1 MAKSGYKQNDNN
13 LAVVYA
19 RYSSHSQNEASIEQ
33 QLEAAREY
41 ARKNGLEIVKEYT
54 DAAMSGRDK
63 NRPGLNLM
71 LAEVKKLKPAHCLLW
86 KGDRLARDKMLAM
99 ISKNEL
105 KSAGCFPV
113 YITEGL
119 DPQTPE
125 GELLESLLE
134 ALSAFYARQ
143 AQENIERGMSYNAKH
158 CLSNGAKKYGYIT
171 GSDKRYEVNPLEAQI
186 VREIYVRYDR
196 GERPIE
202 IADSLNERGL
212 RTARGK
218 LWRVDSV
225 AKILRNPAYKGVYV
239 WRDHEVE
246 GGMPSIVEKDLWER
260 VAKRRDSHKRHKR
273 QEGKHADYWL
283 TTKLFCGEC
292 GEPMSGAYGRSSGN
306 GHEYYYY
313 RCTNKE
319 CKMRN
324 VRKEELE
331 KRVSYILGAV
341 LNNADNIADLAASAY
356 AEYLRSKDDGILE
369 GLRAKKREVES
380 KTENYMKAVE
390 NGCVTNLITEKLLAL
405 DEEREGLMRAIAI
418 EEAKAQVC
426 ASEQMVNEHIR
437 RYLDANIDDPSTL
450 KEVFNWYVTELTYG
464 EEGLVARCRYAC
476 GVDCRVACDADGLT
490 LVSPWGYVLQIEG
503 IRLLTD
509 EEAAAIEAENER
521 KWMEEVVDK
530 VKKKTGEIAKSSAPD
545 I

>member
-1 MAKSGYKQNDNN
+1 MAKSGYRQNDNN

-33 QLEAAREY
+33 QLEVAREY

-86 KGDRLARDKMLAM
+86 KGDRLARDKMLA
-99 ISKNEL
+99 IITKTEL

-134 ALSAFYARQ
+134 ALAAFYARQ
-143 AQENIERGMSYNAKH
+143 AQENIERGMTYNAKH
-158 CLSNGAKKYGYIT
+158 CFSNGAKKYGYIT

-186 VREIYVRYDR
+186 VREIYERYDH
-196 GERPIE
+196 GERPVE
-202 IADSLNERGL
+202 IADSLNERGI
-212 RTARGK
+212 RTSRGK

-246 GGMPSIVEKDLWER
+246 GGIPSIVEKDLWER

-273 QEGKHADYWL
+273 QDGKHADYWL
-283 TTKLFCGEC
+283 TSKLLCGEC
-292 GEPMSGAYGRSSGN
+292 GEPMSGAYGRSGGN
-306 GHEYYYY
+306 GREYYYY

-324 VRKEELE
+324 VRKEVLE
-331 KRVSYILGAV
+331 ERVSHILGAV

-356 AEYLRSKDDGILE
+356 AEYLRSKDDGFLE
-369 GLRAKKREVES
+369 GLCAKKREVEL
-380 KTENYMKAVE
+380 KIENYMKAIE
-390 NGCVTNLITEKLLAL
+390 SGCVTSFITEKLLAL
-405 DEEREGLMRAIAI
+405 NEVCQGLMHAIAI
-418 EEAKAQVC
+418 EESKAQVC
-426 ASEQMVNEHIR
+426 ASEQMVNEYIR
-437 RYLDANIDDPSTL
+437 RYLDASIDEPSAL
-450 KEVFNWYVTELTYG
+450 KEVFNWYVERLTYS

-476 GVDCRVACDADGLT
+476 GVDYRVACDADGLT
-490 LVSPWGYVLQIEG
+490 LVSPWEYILQVES
-503 IRLLTD
+503 IRLLTA
-509 EEAAAIEAENER
+509 EEAAKLEAEGER
-521 KWMEEVVDK
+521 KWVEEVTDK
-530 VKKKTGEIAKSSAPD
+530 VEKKVRGVNESSAPD